1 MTSEIQNQ
9 TIDRIYNDI
18 KTVLENARSN
28 AYRAVNFEMV
38 SAYWQIGKVIL
49 EEEQEGEKRAEYG

>member
-1 MTSEIQNQ
+1 MATEIQDR
-9 TIDRIYNDI
+9 TIDRVYNDI
-18 KTVLENARSN
+18 KTVLEKARGN